1 MNETLTHEQLNAD
14 RATVLG
20 FWVYLMTD
28 LVLFA
33 SLFAAFMVLRDNT
46 FGGPSGK
53 DLFDLPFALQET
65 VILLMSSFL
74 SGIALVLAAQGKAA
88 QTVRWLAAA
97 GFFGAWFVFL
107 EVSEFAA
114 LAAAGHGP
122 QASAFL
128 SSYFTLVGT
137 HGLHVT
143 IGLVWMIALFVALQR
158 RGLTRHMLRKLALF
172 TIFWHF
178 LDIVWIFIFT
188 IVYLF
193 GML

>member
-1 MNETLTHEQLNAD
+1 MNDTLTHEQLNAD
-14 RATVLG
+14 RASVLG

-33 SLFAAFMVLRDNT
+33 SLFATFMVLRDNT
-46 FGGPSGK
+46 YGGVSGK
-53 DLFDLPFALQET
+53 DIFDLSFALKET
-65 VILLMSSFL
+65 IILLMGSFL
-74 SGIALVLAAQGKAA
+74 SGIALVLAAQDKIA
-88 QTVRWLAAA
+88 QTLRWIAAA
-97 GFFGAWFVFL
+97 GFFGAWFITL
-107 EVSEFAA
+107 EISEFAS
-114 LAAAGHGP
+114 LITEGHGP
-122 QASAFL
+122 DASAFL

-143 IGLVWMIALFVALQR
+143 IGLVWLVALFVAIQR
-158 RGLTRHMLRKLALF
+158 RGLTRPMLRKMALL

-193 GML
+193 GAL

>member
-1 MNETLTHEQLNAD
+1 MNDTLTHEQLNAD
-14 RATVLG
+14 RASVLG

-33 SLFAAFMVLRDNT
+33 SLFATFMVLRDNT
-46 FGGPSGK
+46 YGGVSGK
-53 DLFDLPFALQET
+53 DIFDLSFALKET
-65 VILLMSSFL
+65 IILLMGSFL
-74 SGIALVLAAQGKAA
+74 SGIALVLAAQDKIA
-88 QTVRWLAAA
+88 QTLRWIAAA
-97 GFFGAWFVFL
+97 GFFGAWFITL
-107 EVSEFAA
+107 EISEFAS
-114 LAAAGHGP
+114 LITDGHGP
-122 QASAFL
+122 DASAFL

-143 IGLVWMIALFVALQR
+143 IGLVWLVALFVAIQR
-158 RGLTRHMLRKLALF
+158 RGLTRPMLRKMALL

-193 GML
+193 GAL

>member
-1 MNETLTHEQLNAD
+1 MNETLTREQLNAD

-28 LVLFA
+28 LILFG

-53 DLFDLPFALQET
+53 DLFDLSFALKET
-65 VILLMSSFL
+65 MILLMSSFL
-74 SGIALVLAAQGKAA
+74 VGIALILAAQGKAA

-97 GFFGAWFVFL
+97 GFFGAWFVVR
-107 EVSEFAA
+107 EVSEFAS
-114 LAAAGHGP
+114 LVAAGHGP
-122 QASAFL
+122 DASAFL
-128 SSYFTLVGT
+128 SSYFALVGT

-143 IGLVWMIALFVALQR
+143 IGLVWMIALFVGVQR
-158 RGLTRHMLRKLALF
+158 RGLSRHMLRKMALL

-193 GML
+193 GAL